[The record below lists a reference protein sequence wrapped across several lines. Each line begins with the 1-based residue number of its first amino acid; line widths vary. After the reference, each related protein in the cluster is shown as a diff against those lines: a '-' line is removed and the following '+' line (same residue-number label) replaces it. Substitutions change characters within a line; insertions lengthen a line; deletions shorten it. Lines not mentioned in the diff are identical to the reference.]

1 MASAAGMQ
9 RSATDPVRSL
19 FLIEYALGHRTHTR
33 FLAEYLGRDS
43 RFDAR
48 VSYLRDDQAADA
60 VGAVT
65 NLPLPFLG
73 LVRRRGV
80 GLWVWRVFRHHRHEA
95 AAALRD
101 VDLNQLDLLYIH
113 THTAGSVILDIPR
126 SIRTAVSVDL
136 TWKLVFQHESRYA
149 DSRLFA
155 PIYKLERRI
164 FERADLITSFS
175 EWAASSVINDYG
187 IPPSKVSVIPN
198 GVSIPDVRASQRS
211 DGLLHI
217 GFIGNEFRR
226 KGGDM
231 LLRVHQEH
239 FADRSHLTLI
249 TSDPVPRSR
258 LKNVTLRQ
266 QVPWEQ
272 LMTEILPSF
281 DVFVFPTR
289 FDYSPYAVIEAL
301 TVGVPVIAS
310 SAGAIPEMIR
320 EGVDGLLINADETEL
335 ADRLDWA
342 LANRDQLRAMGESAR
357 SRASHHYAAAQNYP
371 RLLDLLAQLA
381 ATQPRVDLPAD

>member
-1 MASAAGMQ
+1 MQ
-9 RSATDPVRSL
+9 SPPTCPIRAL
-19 FLIEYALGHRTHTR
+19 FLIEYALGHRTHSR
-33 FLAEYLGRDS
+33 FLSEYLERDA
-43 RFDAR
+43 RFDGTITH
-48 VSYLRDDQAADA
+48 LRDDQAADA
-60 VGAVT
+60 VGTLT

-73 LVRRRGV
+73 VVRRRGV

-95 AAALRD
+95 EAALRD
-101 VDLNQLDLLYIH
+101 IDLDQLDLLYIH

-126 SIRTAVSVDL
+126 PIRTVVSVDL

-149 DSRLFA
+149 NSRLFA
-155 PIYKLERRI
+155 PIYRLERRI

-175 EWAASSVINDYG
+175 EWAASSVIDDYG

-198 GVSIPDVRASQRS
+198 GVSIPNVRVNHRS
-211 DGLLHI
+211 GDLLHI

-249 TSDPVPRSR
+249 TGDPVPRSE
-258 LKNVTLRQ
+258 LKNVTVRQ
-266 QVPWEQ
+266 QVPWEE

-289 FDYSPYAVIEAL
+289 FDYSPYAVIEAM
-301 TVGVPVIAS
+301 TAGVPVIAS
-310 SAGAIPEMIR
+310 SVGAIPEMIR
-320 EGVDGLLINADETEL
+320 DGADGLLINPNDVEL
-335 ADRLDWA
+335 ADGLAWA
-342 LANRDQLRAMGESAR
+342 LANRDQLRAMGEAAR
-357 SRASHHYAAAQNYP
+357 SRASQHYAASRNYP
-371 RLLDLLAQLA
+371 RLLDLLAQL
-381 ATQPRVDLPAD
+381 TTTDGRTRRNSPAG